1 MLLRVKL
8 KGGANFPAKF
18 TQGDWIDLSAYGK
31 RTLVKG
37 EYAKIDLGVAIQLP
51 KGYEAIIAPR
61 SSTFERYK
69 VIEANS
75 IGIIDESYCGDN
87 DYWSFPIIAFE
98 NTVIPHGARICQFR
112 ILEHQPKIFI
122 DFVDV
127 LGNKNRGGF
136 GSTGV

>member
-1 MLLRVKL
+1 MLLKVKR
-8 KGGANFPAKF
+8 KVGANLPTKF
-18 TQGDWIDLSAYGK
+18 MQGNWIDLSAYGK

-61 SSTFERYK
+61 SSTFVRYK
-69 VIEANS
+69 IIETNS
-75 IGIIDESYCGDN
+75 IGVIDEAYCGDE
-87 DYWSFPIIAFE
+87 DYWSFPVIAFE
-98 NTVIPHGARICQFR
+98 DTVIPHGARICQFR
-112 ILEHQPKIFI
+112 ILEHQPQIFI

>member
-18 TQGDWIDLSAYGK
+18 MQGDWIDLSAYGE

-87 DYWSFPIIAFE
+87 DYWSFP
-98 NTVIPHGARICQFR
+98 
-112 ILEHQPKIFI
+112 
-122 DFVDV
+122 VDRKSV
-127 LGNKNRGGF
+127 
-136 GSTGV
+136 V

>member
-8 KGGANFPAKF
+8 KSGANFPAKF

-87 DYWSFPIIAFE
+87 DYWSFPVIAFE
-98 NTVIPHGARICQFR
+98 NTVIPHSARICQFR